1 MLELKPTYRLAVI
14 LFGVAIAL
22 ALFTRLYLSAADK
35 RMRPAAATLTEPT
48 KTGAKTLPTDLPD
61 RTKPAAEQT
70 SRELDGLLASA
81 FEEMASPDQKDRNAI
96 MAKVAMALDSRQAEA
111 AIGAIMKELESGRD
125 TKSGE
130 DFVCGEEG
138 LASASTWRV
147 FLLDRL
153 GRLDPRGAA
162 EYARRVIFPSSNS
175 AEEWAISLR
184 HVLHSYPPMASGQ
197 GRTEISNLLARM
209 LDRAE
214 WRAES
219 AAGLLEALDFIPHT
233 PDPSN
238 HLAALGVWLEGQ
250 GNAATTSAAQI
261 AIERTMA
268 SQGDS
273 VLAMFAEAAP
283 LQGVPLRATAMARAD
298 LRRPAQDQAV
308 ANFLSQL
315 PSGSP
320 EAEVFFRAFPL
331 HRYSVAPGLASVP
344 RVPDASELRAADEAA
359 LVVVVRWTEDPALRV
374 HRTAL
379 RELTTKLQE
388 LTGKK

>member
-61 RTKPAAEQT
+61 RTQPAAEQT
-70 SRELDGLLASA
+70 SRERDGLLASA

-219 AAGLLEALDFIPHT
+219 RGRLARSIGLYPAHAGSKQSPCGT
-233 PDPSN
+233 RS
-238 HLAALGVWLEGQ
+238 LAGRARQCRDHIRSANRYRAHHGESGRLGARHVRRSGASA
-250 GNAATTSAAQI
+250 GGSAT
-261 AIERTMA
+261 R
-268 SQGDS
+268 D
-273 VLAMFAEAAP
+273 
-283 LQGVPLRATAMARAD
+283 RH
-298 LRRPAQDQAV
+298 
-308 ANFLSQL
+308 
-315 PSGSP
+315 GS
-320 EAEVFFRAFPL
+320 R
-331 HRYSVAPGLASVP
+331 
-344 RVPDASELRAADEAA
+344 
-359 LVVVVRWTEDPALRV
+359 
-374 HRTAL
+374 
-379 RELTTKLQE
+379 
-388 LTGKK
+388 